1 MIDPSDAT
9 MITAMRSTKPGK
21 HEWRSVWVATF
32 LPCLVGVCVAAD
44 LRGGFGGIGGIGDG
58 GGIGRGFGGV
68 GGSGLGRG
76 GIGFGL
82 IGSGS
87 GAIRP

>member
-1 MIDPSDAT
+1 MIEPRDAT
-9 MITAMRSTKPGK
+9 MITARRNTKPGK

-44 LRGGFGGIGGIGDG
+44 LRGGFGGIGDG

-68 GGSGLGRG
+68 GGSGIGRG
-76 GIGFGL
+76 GIGFGS
-82 IGSGS
+82 IGSGV

>member
-1 MIDPSDAT
+1 MIEPIDAT
-9 MITAMRSTKPGK
+9 MITARRSTKPEK

-32 LPCLVGVCVAAD
+32 LPCLDGVCVAAD
-44 LRGGFGGIGGIGDG
+44 LRGGLGGIGGIGDG

-76 GIGFGL
+76 GIGFG
-82 IGSGS
+82 
-87 GAIRP
+87 